1 MNAKQ
6 EQILRRHIR
15 NKIQQKHSQILMER
29 KLVLIQEEKLRKVIR
44 GILLKEASE
53 VNFDTM
59 SKSTGINIL
68 KKTMKKIAGIL
79 QDTYMS
85 LSSSKEQRD
94 SFRAHILRNIVD
106 LFIRVDLL
114 SDRDEAKEAKAG
126 QLPVTPE
133 TNPVPAGA
141 MKAGETIQEEEKGK
155 KKNVKEDIDIDV
167 EDEGDADVPKAA
179 ASTGADK
186 PPAGPTS
193 DKVKDKQ
200 FISIPGE
207 DPTGRNVSAET
218 FPFVQKT
225 IADDYSLLSLEKD
238 KEEYE
243 AALHQIK
250 IDVRL
255 SENWEADKLV
265 LKCIDKWKFLQETPT
280 LSALEAIKS
289 TLTGIKKYLS
299 NINIDE
305 RIESGAK
312 KGELVHNPSTISKL
326 GKELLGL
333 QDSYEMAKKKVITEY
348 REKMKMRGGGSMGA
362 LEND

>member
-179 ASTGADK
+179 APAGADK
-186 PPAGPTS
+186 PPTDPAS

-238 KEEYE
+238 KEEYKAYLLANVKAYFDQAE
-243 AALHQIK
+243 QKLSTNVEEPYSSEYEKVKEKYRQFEQPSSQQIAESLTYYK
-250 IDVRL
+250 
-255 SENWEADKLV
+255 V
-265 LKCIDKWKFLQETPT
+265 LKI
-280 LSALEAIKS
+280 
-289 TLTGIKKYLS
+289 LT
-299 NINIDE
+299 N
-305 RIESGAK
+305 
-312 KGELVHNPSTISKL
+312 
-326 GKELLGL
+326 GKQVL
-333 QDSYEMAKKKVITEY
+333 
-348 REKMKMRGGGSMGA
+348 
-362 LEND
+362 

>member
-179 ASTGADK
+179 APAGADK

-238 KEEYE
+238 KEEYKAYLLANVKAYFDQAE
-243 AALHQIK
+243 QKLSTNVEEPYSSEYEKVKEKYKQFEQPSSQQIAESLTYYK
-250 IDVRL
+250 
-255 SENWEADKLV
+255 V
-265 LKCIDKWKFLQETPT
+265 LKI
-280 LSALEAIKS
+280 
-289 TLTGIKKYLS
+289 LT
-299 NINIDE
+299 N
-305 RIESGAK
+305 
-312 KGELVHNPSTISKL
+312 
-326 GKELLGL
+326 GKQVL
-333 QDSYEMAKKKVITEY
+333 
-348 REKMKMRGGGSMGA
+348 
-362 LEND
+362 